1 MRIFKLN
8 LLIFV
13 LILCSSTISKA
24 QTYTVTSIADSG
36 PGTLREALT
45 NAEMPNRTA
54 VFTINFQLPGD
65 GNDYANRT
73 IRLRTALPNITSN
86 TVIDGSSQASWA
98 PLGVSGAKII
108 IEPEYT
114 TPTFTALTIGR
125 NIGVD
130 NSTTGVGIYGL
141 CIRNF
146 ATINNLQN
154 VNMGQGSAI
163 SIDYRASDIT
173 IGAPGKGNVL
183 IGNINGIVIQN
194 NYFYTVAPPLSNI
207 KIQANLIGVLYDGVT
222 PATNVIGISASLYDC
237 SLDVGGD
244 NAGEGN
250 TIAANRI
257 NLDIKRY
264 NYTTT
269 RFDINIINN
278 KIGVDHSGE
287 KDFHELPLFLSSSS
301 LEIAGIKVD
310 ATNTALYIRN
320 NVVGGNRTVGISIA
334 NSDFILTGNSIGTDA
349 TTGNVNL
356 GNGIGIKI
364 ENNGV
369 GTIGG
374 ATTAERNTIA
384 NNNYGIETV
393 SSKPVK
399 ITRNSM
405 YCNRTF
411 GIGKTLTILQPT
423 IQILKQN
430 GSHVSG
436 KATPNSEVELFYTY
450 NCNDL
455 CEGKTY
461 IATVQAGSDGRWEY
475 NATLSQ
481 KVTATA
487 SLLVAT
493 TSPFATAQL
502 LPNEAIISHVTCS
515 ANGAITIPEEREG
528 FTFSWVKIESNGTRI
543 PLGNTQSVNNLDV
556 GTYEVTIDDGC
567 KAFAHIFSV
576 RDQKLT
582 KPTVTVPAPNCGQ
595 TSFTFTAEVLRGSGN
610 IRFEWINAAGTV
622 VSLNNPAN
630 LPEGTY
636 KVKATDQSGC
646 SLESD
651 PVVITRRPSPII
663 NTTGITPTPASCG
676 IANGS
681 IKGITIGDATGTITY
696 KWYKHDP
703 ATGIVTS
710 TIVGTD
716 VDLVDVEGGVYTLVV
731 SDEGS
736 CPAVSRTFSIGI
748 NNIIVISSGSITP
761 GTCGLNNGVIDKVS
775 ISNADRY
782 EWIKASTGET
792 IALGA
797 YATGVSVRIADLAPG
812 VYTLK
817 ASNSTSVCF
826 YTRTF
831 TVPLEVPQVFAP
843 ASTVVN
849 TTCELNNGSIS
860 LNFNQFTINYPAP
873 IRYQWKDEMGND
885 FVGTLREIKDL
896 PVGSYN
902 LFLYDTNNCQ
912 TVLGPF
918 TINATPKLV
927 IQPGSATAADDG
939 CGLQRGSVSGIQ
951 ITGGL
956 GDYTYRWLNEAGQV
970 VQTTRD
976 LTKVGGGTYRLEVKD
991 RSACGI
997 AISEPYTVGD
1007 IYFPLSTPVAKDI
1020 RVCYVSDITLPI
1032 VGPEEGT
1039 YQLFASLED
1048 EYPILESTNGIF
1060 NFKVSKTGEYFIRR
1074 KLGVCISDFT
1084 RVHIEVT
1091 HDNLEIG
1098 NVITPNGDGLN
1109 DTWMLKGLPDFKG
1122 NNIKIYSRSGQLIY
1136 EATGNYT
1143 KPFDGTFRGKEL
1155 PAGAY
1160 FYVIDLRAECKPISG
1175 SITLLR

>member
-1 MRIFKLN
+1 MRILKLF
-8 LLIFV
+8 LY
-13 LILCSSTISKA
+13 ISIPFLFNTAISYA

-45 NAEMPNRTA
+45 NAGQTNRTT

-65 GNDYANRT
+65 GNDYSNRT
-73 IRLRTALPNITSN
+73 IRLRTELPNITSN
-86 TVIDGSSQASWA
+86 TIIDGSSQASWS

-114 TPTFTALTIGR
+114 TTTFNGLTIGR

-130 NSTTGVGIYGL
+130 NSTTGVSIYGL

-146 ATINNLQN
+146 ATITNLQN
-154 VNMGQGSAI
+154 VNMSQGSAI
-163 SIDYRASDIT
+163 SIDYRASDIN

-183 IGNINGIVIQN
+183 IGNINGILIKN

-207 KIQANLIGVLYDGVT
+207 KIKSNLIGVLYDGVT
-222 PATNVIGISASLYDC
+222 PSTNVVGISASLYDC

-244 NAGEGN
+244 NTGEGN

-257 NLDIKRY
+257 NLDIKRS
-264 NYTTT
+264 NSTIN

-278 KIGVDHSGE
+278 KIGVDHSGQR
-287 KDFHELPLFLSSSS
+287 DFHELPLFLSSSS

-310 ATNTALYIRN
+310 ANNTALYIRN
-320 NVVGGNRTVGISIA
+320 NIVGGNRTVGISITNA
-334 NSDFILTGNSIGTDA
+334 DFILTGNFIGTDA
-349 TTGNVNL
+349 TTGNINL

-364 ENNGV
+364 ENNGI

-393 SSKPVK
+393 SARPVK

-405 YCNRTF
+405 YCNKTF
-411 GIGKTLTILQPT
+411 GIGKTLSILQPT
-423 IQILKQN
+423 IQILRQN
-430 GSHVSG
+430 ASHVSG
-436 KATPNSEVELFYTY
+436 KATPNSEVELFYTQ

-487 SLLVAT
+487 SLLNAT

-502 LPNEAIISHVTCS
+502 LPNEATLSHVTCV
-515 ANGAITIPEEREG
+515 ANGSITIQEVREG
-528 FTFSWVKIESNGTRI
+528 FTFSWVKIESNGTRV
-543 PLGNTQSVNNLDV
+543 PLGNTQNISNLDV

-567 KAFAHIFSV
+567 KAFANVFSI

-582 KPTVTVPAPNCGQ
+582 KPTVIAPSPACGQ
-595 TSFTFTAEVLRGSGN
+595 TSFTFTAEVLRGSGT
-610 IRFEWINAAGTV
+610 IRFEWRNAAGTV
-622 VSLNNPAN
+622 VNTTNPTN
-630 LPEGTY
+630 LPQGTY
-636 KVKATDQSGC
+636 TVRAIDQSGC
-646 SLESD
+646 SLDSD
-651 PVVITRRPSPII
+651 PVVVNRRPSPII
-663 NTTGITPTPASCG
+663 STTGITTTPASCG

-681 IKGITIGDATGTITY
+681 IRGITISDATGTITY
-696 KWYKHDP
+696 KWYRHDP
-703 ATGIVTS
+703 ATGSMINV
-710 TIVGTD
+710 IVGTEA
-716 VDLVDVEGGVYTLVV
+716 DLIDAEAGMYTLTV
-731 SDEGS
+731 SDEGG
-736 CPAVSRTFSIGI
+736 CPPVSRTYTIGI
-748 NNIIVISSGSITP
+748 NNIIVISSGTITP
-761 GTCGLNNGVIDKVS
+761 GTCGLNNGIIDHVS

-782 EWIKASTGET
+782 EWIKASTNET

-797 YATGVSVRIADLAPG
+797 YALGVSVRIANLAPG

-817 ASNSTSVCF
+817 ASNSTSVCS

-831 TVPLEVPQVFAP
+831 TVPVQVPQVFTYTP
-843 ASTVVN
+843 TVTN

-860 LNFNQFTINYPAP
+860 LNFTFNATNPPPSRF
-873 IRYQWKDEMGND
+873 QWKDELGND
-885 FVGTLREIKDL
+885 YVGTLRELKDL

-902 LFLYDTNNCQ
+902 LFVYDGNNCQ
-912 TVLGPF
+912 TIIGPY

-927 IQPGSATAADDG
+927 IQPNSGTATQDG
-939 CGLQRGSVSGIQ
+939 CGLRRGSVREVQ

-956 GDYTYRWLNEAGQV
+956 GEYTYRWLNEAGQV

-976 LTKVGGGTYRLEVKD
+976 LTNVGGGTYRLEVKD

-997 AISEPYTVGD
+997 ALSETYTVED
-1007 IYFPLSTPVAKDI
+1007 IYFPLSTPIAKDL

-1039 YQLFASLED
+1039 YQLFASLDD
-1048 EYPILESTNGIF
+1048 EHPILESTNGIF
-1060 NFKVSKTGEYFIRR
+1060 NFKVSKTGEYHIRR

-1084 RVHIEVT
+1084 KVHIEVT

-1136 EATGNYT
+1136 EATGNHT

-1175 SITLLR
+1175 SITLIR

>member
-1 MRIFKLN
+1 MHLLRPSIF
-8 LLIFV
+8 
-13 LILCSSTISKA
+13 LILLFCFAKVGA

-45 NAEMPNRTA
+45 NAEQSNRTA

-86 TVIDGSSQASWA
+86 TVIDGSSQASWQ

-108 IEPEYT
+108 IEPEYAT
-114 TPTFTALTIGR
+114 TTFSALTIGR
-125 NIGVD
+125 NIGVN
-130 NSTTGVGIYGL
+130 NSTSGVSIYGL

-154 VNMGQGSAI
+154 VSMAQGSAI
-163 SIDYRASDIT
+163 SIDYRASDIN

-183 IGNINGIVIQN
+183 VGNINGILIQN

-207 KIQANLIGVLYDGVT
+207 KIKSNLIGVLYDGVT
-222 PATNVIGISASLYDC
+222 PYTNVFGVSASLYDC
-237 SLDVGGD
+237 SLDIGGD

-257 NLDIKRY
+257 NLDIKR
-264 NYTTT
+264 NNSSIN
-269 RFDINIINN
+269 RFDVNIINN
-278 KIGVDHSGE
+278 KIGVDYTGQ

-320 NVVGGNRTVGISIA
+320 NIVGGNRTVGISITNA
-334 NSDFILTGNSIGTDA
+334 DFILTGNFIGTDA
-349 TTGNVNL
+349 NGTVNL

-364 ENNGV
+364 ENNGG

-374 ATTAERNTIA
+374 ATTAEKNTIA
-384 NNNYGIETV
+384 NNNYGIETI
-393 SSKPVK
+393 SARPVK

-405 YCNRTF
+405 YCNKTF
-411 GIGKTLTILQPT
+411 GIGKTLSITQPF

-430 GSHVSG
+430 NAHVSG
-436 KATPNSEVELFYTY
+436 KATPNSEVELFYTH

-475 NATLSQ
+475 NSTLSQ

-487 SLLVAT
+487 SLLIAT

-502 LPNEAIISHVTCS
+502 LPNEAIINHVTCS
-515 ANGAITIPEEREG
+515 GNGSITIPEVREG
-528 FTFSWVKIESNGTRI
+528 FTFSWVKIESNGTRV
-543 PLGNTQSVNNLDV
+543 PLGNTQSISNLDV

-567 KAFAHIFSV
+567 KAFRNVFSI

-582 KPTVTVPAPNCGQ
+582 RPTVIAPTPSCGQ
-595 TSFTFTAEVLRGSGN
+595 TSFTFTAEVLRGSGA
-610 IRFEWINAAGTV
+610 IRYEWRNAAGTV
-622 VSLNNPAN
+622 VSTSNPVS
-630 LPEGTY
+630 LPQGTY
-636 KVKATDQSGC
+636 TVRAIDQSGC
-646 SLESD
+646 SLDSD
-651 PVVITRRPSPII
+651 PIVINRRPTPII
-663 NTTGITPTPASCG
+663 NTTGIITTPASCG
-676 IANGS
+676 IANGA
-681 IKGITIGDATGTITY
+681 IKGITISDATGAITY

-703 ATGIVTS
+703 ANGSMINVVVATEA
-710 TIVGTD
+710 
-716 VDLVDVEGGVYTLVV
+716 DLVDVEGGTYTLVV

-736 CPAVSRTFSIGI
+736 CPAVNRTFTIGI
-748 NNIIVISSGSITP
+748 NNIIVISSGTITP
-761 GTCGLNNGVIDKVS
+761 GTCGLNNGIIDNVS

-782 EWIKASTGET
+782 EWIKASTNET

-797 YATGVSVRIADLAPG
+797 YALGVSIRIADLAPG
-812 VYTLK
+812 AYILK
-817 ASNSTSVCF
+817 ASNSTSVCA

-831 TVPLEVPQVFAP
+831 TVPLQVPQVFTYTP
-843 ASTVVN
+843 NTTN

-860 LNFNQFTINYPAP
+860 INFTFDINNPAP
-873 IRYQWKDEMGND
+873 NRFQWKDELGND
-885 FVGTLREIKDL
+885 YTGTLRELKNL
-896 PVGSYN
+896 AVGSYN
-902 LFLYDTNNCQ
+902 LFVYDRNNCQ
-912 TVLGPF
+912 TIIGPF

-927 IQPGSATAADDG
+927 IQPASGTATQDG
-939 CGLQRGSVSGIQ
+939 CELKRGSVRGIQ

-956 GDYTYRWLNEAGQV
+956 GDYTYRWLNEAGQT

-976 LTKVGGGTYRLEVKD
+976 LTNVGGGTYRLEVKD

-997 AISEPYTVGD
+997 EISEPYTVEN
-1007 IYFPLSTPVAKDI
+1007 IYFPLSAPIAKDI
-1020 RVCYVSDITLPI
+1020 RVCYVSDISIPI
-1032 VGPEEGT
+1032 VGAEEGT
-1039 YQLFASLED
+1039 YQLFASLD
-1048 EYPILESTNGIF
+1048 DQHPILETTNGIF
-1060 NFKVSKTGEYFIRR
+1060 NFKVSKTAEYFVRR
-1074 KLGVCISDFT
+1074 KLGACISDFT
-1084 RVHIEVT
+1084 MVHIEVT

-1109 DTWMLKGLPDFKG
+1109 DYWMLKGLPDFKG
-1122 NNIKIYSRSGQLIY
+1122 NNVKIYSRSGQLIY
-1136 EATGNYT
+1136 ESIGNYT

-1155 PAGAY
+1155 PAGVY
-1160 FYVIDLRAECKPISG
+1160 FYVVDLRAECKPISG

>member
-1 MRIFKLN
+1 MRILKLFIV
-8 LLIFV
+8 IF
-13 LILCSSTISKA
+13 LFFGNATLYA
-24 QTYTVTSIADSG
+24 QTYTVTSLADSG

-45 NAEMPNRTA
+45 NAEQANRTT

-73 IRLRTALPNITSN
+73 IRIRTALPNITSN
-86 TVIDGSSQASWA
+86 TIIDGSSQASWL

-114 TPTFTALTIGR
+114 NTTFSALTIGR
-125 NIGVD
+125 NIGVN

-154 VNMGQGSAI
+154 VNMSQGSAI
-163 SIDYRASDIT
+163 TIDYLASDIN

-183 IGNINGIVIQN
+183 IGNINGISIQN

-207 KIQANLIGVLYDGVT
+207 KIKSNLIGVLYDGVT
-222 PATNVIGISASLYDC
+222 PYTNVIGISASLYDC

-264 NYTTT
+264 NSSIN

-278 KIGVDHSGE
+278 KIGVDHFGQ

-301 LEIAGIKVD
+301 LEIAGVKVD
-310 ATNTALYIRN
+310 ANNTALYLRN
-320 NVVGGNRTVGISIA
+320 NIVGGNRTVGISIA
-334 NSDFILTGNSIGTDA
+334 NADFILTGNFVGTDA
-349 TTGNVNL
+349 TGNVNL

-374 ATTAERNTIA
+374 ATTDDRNTIA

-393 SSKPVK
+393 SARPVK

-411 GIGKTLTILQPT
+411 GIGKTLSITQPF

-430 GSHVSG
+430 QSHVSG
-436 KATPNSEVELFYTY
+436 KATPNSEVELFYTH

-475 NATLSQ
+475 NASLSQ

-493 TSPFATAQL
+493 TSPFATAEL
-502 LPNEAIISHVTCS
+502 LPNEARIAHVTCS
-515 ANGAITIPEEREG
+515 DNGSITIPEEREG
-528 FTFSWVKIESNGTRI
+528 FTFSWVKIESDGTRI
-543 PLGNTQSVNNLDV
+543 PLGNTQSISSLDV

-567 KAFAHIFSV
+567 KAFRHIFSI
-576 RDQKLT
+576 RDQRLT
-582 KPTVTVPAPNCGQ
+582 KPTIIAPSPSCGQ
-595 TSFTFTAEVLRGSGN
+595 TSFSFRAETLRGSGT
-610 IRFEWINAAGTV
+610 IRYEWRNAAGNV
-622 VSLNNPAN
+622 VSNSNPAT

-636 KVKATDQSGC
+636 TVRAIDQSGC
-646 SLESD
+646 SLDSD
-651 PVVITRRPSPII
+651 PVVVNRRPSPII
-663 NTTGITPTPASCG
+663 NTTRLNTRPASCG

-681 IKGITIGDATGTITY
+681 ITDITVDDATGVISY
-696 KWYKHDP
+696 KWYGHDP
-703 ATGIVTS
+703 VTGNMLNTVI
-710 TIVGTD
+710 GTEA
-716 VDLVDVEGGVYTLVV
+716 DLVDVEGGRYTLVV
-731 SDEGS
+731 TDEGS
-736 CPAVSRTFSIGI
+736 CSPVSRSFTIGI
-748 NNIIVISSGSITP
+748 NNIIVISSGAITS
-761 GTCGLNNGVIDKVS
+761 GTCGQNNGVIYNVS
-775 ISNADRY
+775 ITNADRY
-782 EWIKASTGET
+782 EWINASTNEI

-797 YATGVSVRIADLAPG
+797 YAPGVSLRIANLAPG
-812 VYTLK
+812 AYILK
-817 ASNSTSVCF
+817 ASNSTSVCA

-831 TVPLEVPQVFAP
+831 TVPLQVPQVFTYT
-843 ASTVVN
+843 SNVIN

-860 LNFNQFTINYPAP
+860 LNFTFNATNPAP
-873 IRYQWKDEMGND
+873 TRFQWKDELGND
-885 FVGTLREIKDL
+885 YQGTLRELKDL
-896 PVGSYN
+896 PVGAYN
-902 LFLYDTNNCQ
+902 LFVYDANNCQ
-912 TVLGPF
+912 TIIGPY

-927 IQPGSATAADDG
+927 IQPSSGTTVQDG
-939 CGLQRGSVSGIQ
+939 CGLRRGSVTGLQ

-956 GDYTYRWLNEAGQV
+956 GDYTYRWLNEAGQT

-976 LTKVGGGTYRLEVKD
+976 LTNVGDGIYRLEVKD

-997 AISEPYTVGD
+997 AISEPYTVTN
-1007 IYFPLSTPVAKDI
+1007 INFPLSTPVAKDI
-1020 RVCYVSDITLPI
+1020 RVCYVSDISLPI
-1032 VGPEEGT
+1032 VGAEEGT

-1048 EYPILESTNGIF
+1048 EHPILESTSGVF
-1060 NFKVSKTGEYFIRR
+1060 NFKVSKTGDYYIRR
-1074 KLGVCISDFT
+1074 KLGICISDIT

-1098 NVITPNGDGLN
+1098 NAITPNGDGLN
-1109 DTWMLKGLPDFKG
+1109 DTWMLKGLPDFRG
-1122 NNIKIYSRSGQLIY
+1122 NNIKIYARSGQLIY

-1143 KPFDGTFRGKEL
+1143 RPFDGTFRGKEL
-1155 PAGAY
+1155 PAGVY